1 MTVESDIP
9 WGAYLGRPLGGAVL
23 ASAATIAIVNLVP

>member
-1 MTVESDIP
+1 MAVENNIP

-23 ASAATIAIVNLVP
+23 ASAATIVNLVP